1 MMEPT
6 FGYHNNPYNIANS
19 LKSGTLE
26 AGKSVEGVVVFSA
39 PKTAKGLKILYTP
52 TNNVFY
58 QRTMLLK

>member
-1 MMEPT
+1 
-6 FGYHNNPYNIANS
+6 